1 MSKRDP
7 TVMPGLSYP
16 FVFECKKCGAE
27 ATVTRTEAR
36 DLYPNP
42 DSLTAVDEVLQ
53 QEKGWTNGERGA
65 YCPDCD
71 LPEGEMQK
79 ASR

>member
-1 MSKRDP
+1 MA
-7 TVMPGLSYP
+7 GLSYP
-16 FVFECKKCGAE
+16 FVFESDKCEAE
-27 ATVTRTEAR
+27 ATVTRAEAR

-65 YCPDCD
+65 YCPDCEP
-71 LPEGEMQK
+71 PEGEAWK